1 MESLGKYL
9 KAERESRNLSLKE
22 VFESTRIKERLLQ
35 AIEEDRYELLSSPIY
50 VKGFLDAYARY
61 LGLDPNEILLWYQTY
76 QENRIFS
83 KGQELK
89 QRNTYSTLPQRTPI
103 PKKKVTLCLF
113 LISISVMILF
123 LVAFIW
129 WKR

>member
-35 AIEEDRYELLSSPIY
+35 AIEEDRYDLLSSPIY
-50 VKGFLDAYARY
+50 AKGFLDAYARY
-61 LGLDPNEILLWYQTY
+61 LGLDPNEILLWYQKN
-76 QENRIFS
+76 QENGSFS
-83 KGQELK
+83 TQPQSK
-89 QRNTYSTLPQRTPI
+89 QRNRSLNLTQRVTTR
-103 PKKKVTLCLF
+103 KKKVALYLL

-123 LVAFIW
+123 LAAFIW